1 MHGGRTILIN
11 PIYLVACPFQPE
23 KNTEKQNVNEK
34 SRERTVSFYNG
45 IYRLIRLF
53 RSERAE
59 ETEAE
64 AEDGNEK
71 RSVVTTRR
79 YFNYYVVHESIP
91 IYFIIVSTN

>member
-11 PIYLVACPFQPE
+11 PIYLVACPLQPE
-23 KNTEKQNVNEK
+23 KKTTEKQKNAKKVEK
-34 SRERTVSFYNG
+34 KTVSFYNG

-53 RSERAE
+53 RSEG
-59 ETEAE
+59 EAE
-64 AEDGNEK
+64 AEDAEK
-71 RSVVTTRR
+71 SAVTTRR